1 MLMKFLGGR
10 PAGRTP
16 GFGPGK
22 GGSSP
27 SPPATSPSGNRTSVR
42 VTAARGPRYTEEE
55 ARAAIADSL
64 NFSQALRKLGM
75 RPAGGNHATLR
86 RYAEHVWKIST
97 AHFDPHAA
105 RRDALRSAHQ
115 PRPIEEILVE
125 HSSYCRGSLKK
136 RLFREGL
143 KQPICEICG
152 QGEIWRGRRM
162 SLILDHANGHATD
175 NRLENLRIV
184 CPNCA
189 ATLDTHCGKL
199 SRRPR
204 TERPCVNC
212 GSLFYPTNSDQRR
225 CSLQCRGERLSDKR
239 RGIPKPHLRKV
250 ERPPYDQLLGEV
262 AEVGYLA
269 VGRRYGVSDNA
280 IRKWLRQYERE
291 RSELGEAA

>member
-1 MLMKFLGGR
+1 M
-10 PAGRTP
+10 
-16 GFGPGK
+16 
-22 GGSSP
+22 
-27 SPPATSPSGNRTSVR
+27 
-42 VTAARGPRYTEEE
+42 AARGPRYTEAE

-64 NFSQALRKLGM
+64 SFSEALRKLGM

-86 RYAEHVWKIST
+86 RYAEQVWKIST

-105 RRDALRSAHQ
+105 KRDALRRANQ
-115 PRPIEEILVE
+115 PQPIEEILVE
-125 HSSYCRGSLKK
+125 HSSYCRTSLKK

-143 KQPICEICG
+143 KQPLCEMCG
-152 QGEIWRGRRM
+152 QGEIWKGRRM
-162 SLILDHANGHATD
+162 SLILDHMNGHATD

-212 GSLFYPTNSDQRR
+212 GSLFYPTSSEQRH
-225 CSLQCRGERLSDKR
+225 CSLRCWGKRLADER
-239 RGIPKPHLRKV
+239 RGVAQPGLRKV
-250 ERPPYDQLLGEV
+250 ERPPYDQLLNEL
-262 AEVGYLA
+262 AELGYLA

-280 IRKWLRQYERE
+280 VRKWVLQYERE
-291 RSELGEAA
+291 KERRSGAQVDEAA